1 MSMDIESVV
10 KKIRLFHYKHRR
22 MPSYQEM
29 CRLFGFASKNASF
42 DLAKKLIKLG
52 IVDKNSKGR
61 LILNKA
67 LLPIP
72 VLGTIKAGIPT
83 DAEEQ
88 VIDEVTFDDYLVD
101 RPESSY
107 LLKVSGDSMIE
118 AGLEEGDIVV
128 VDKKIRP
135 KDGDI
140 VVANIDDEFT
150 LKYLQKENGKTC
162 LVPAN
167 PKYSKIY
174 PKDNL
179 TIEGVVVS
187 SMRKYR

>member
-1 MSMDIESVV
+1 
-10 KKIRLFHYKHRR
+10 

-29 CRLFGFASKNASF
+29 CKIFGFSSKRSGF
-42 DLAKKLIKLG
+42 LLGEKLIKLG
-52 IVDKNSKGR
+52 IAEKNSKGR
-61 LILNKA
+61 LRLNRS

-72 VLGTIKAGIPT
+72 VLGTIRAGHPT

-101 RPESSY
+101 RPEDSY
-107 LLKVSGDSMIE
+107 LLKVSGDSMKD
-118 AGLEEGDIVV
+118 AGIFEDDVVV
-128 VDKKIRP
+128 VDKKAKP
-135 KDGDI
+135 NVGDI
-140 VVANIDDEFT
+140 VVASIDNEFT
-150 LKYLQKENGKTC
+150 LKYLQKENGEMC

-167 PKYSKIY
+167 PKYHTIY

-179 TIEGVVVS
+179 TIEGVVIS